1 MKKLFCFLTV
11 LVLLLSAGCAK
22 ENGALAE
29 IDEILQEPV
38 DSAVTDEKET
48 VEIPDA
54 EETNKEATAGEDA
67 TEDATEDPKTE
78 SAEEQPAVEESN
90 ELEKQS
96 ADNETNKSEK
106 PSVDNEST
114 KIVTIEE
121 YLATVH
127 PELNEYLKD
136 KEYIIIQAKKAG
148 ESVKVEDENRLK
160 IEYAGSIR
168 TPLEV
173 TKVYRGPYKEGD
185 RISYWDFNGTFLFG
199 GDLCVTYNM
208 DDLPPIED
216 GIEYLMLLRKDQCS
230 AGSFYRSLSG
240 PWPSNHL
247 KIHAKYT
254 FISIAEREKIAE
266 KVKKG
271 TATKYDEFH
280 HALLEGL
287 VE

>member
-22 ENGALAE
+22 RDDSLAGSEGVVEN
-29 IDEILQEPV
+29 PV
-38 DSAVTDEKET
+38 DAPMTDEKET

-67 TEDATEDPKTE
+67 TEDPKTE
-78 SAEEQPAVEESN
+78 SAEEQPADEESN

-127 PELNEYLKD
+127 PELNEYLKN
-136 KEYIIIQAKKAG
+136 KEYIIIQAKKSG
-148 ESVKVEDENRLK
+148 ESVRVVDEHTLEQN
-160 IEYAGSIR
+160 YDGSIR

-185 RISYWDFNGTFLFG
+185 RISYWDFNGTFVYGDDLFI
-199 GDLCVTYNM
+199 TFNM

-230 AGSFYRSLSG
+230 AGSFYRALSG
-240 PWPSNHL
+240 PIVDPQLSV
-247 KIHAKYT
+247 HAKYT

-266 KVKKG
+266 KVEKG

-287 VE
+287 VK